1 MKTLKVFN
9 NIAEIIENNIV
20 ECRLS
25 RQDEKSEELVQEMIS
40 SEQYNVIN
48 VDQSPDLA
56 NVPENFDW
64 TQSLES

>member
-9 NIAEIIENNIV
+9 NMAEIINNNIV
-20 ECRLS
+20 ECRLN
-25 RQDEKSEELVQEMIS
+25 RQDEKSEVLVQEMIAS
-40 SEQYNVIN
+40 GEYNVIN
-48 VDQSPDLA
+48 INQSPDIN

>member
-9 NIAEIIENNIV
+9 NIAEIIDNNIV

-40 SEQYNVIN
+40 SGEYNVIN
-48 VDQSPDLA
+48 INQSPDLA

-64 TQSLES
+64 TQSLEN